1 MNSWKR
7 QVRKNNEI
15 PEGTYTY
22 EIRIG
27 GKLRETWSNWFENM
41 KITYEKGAT
50 VLTGK
55 VVDEAALRG
64 ILSRIWDLN
73 LILISVRRL
82 EKNVNKET

>member
-1 MNSWKR
+1 MNPWKR
-7 QVRKNNEI
+7 QVPKNNEM
-15 PEGTYTY
+15 PEGTYAY
-22 EIRIG
+22 EIIIG
-27 GKLRETWSNWFENM
+27 GKLGGTWSNWFENM
-41 KITYEKGAT
+41 KITCEKGAT

-55 VVDEAALRG
+55 VVDQAALRG